1 MDIFLIVL
9 GSVLVIIGI
18 IGSIV
23 PIIPGPPI
31 TFSGLLLVHFTAK
44 QPFTIEILI
53 TFGVL
58 AVLSSF
64 IDNILPVYATKKFN
78 GSKRGVWGSAIGL
91 VIGIFF
97 FPPFGIIVG
106 PMLGAYVGE
115 IIDGKSTD
123 KAFKPAFGSLIGF
136 ITSIFLRLA
145 LSMVMA
151 YFFIKEVIL

>member
-1 MDIFLIVL
+1 MDIVLIVL
-9 GSVLVIIGI
+9 GSILVIIGI
-18 IGSIV
+18 IGSII

-31 TFSGLLLVHFTAK
+31 TFSGLLLVHFTTE
-44 QPFTIEILI
+44 QPFTVDFLIIFGILAI
-53 TFGVL
+53 
-58 AVLSSF
+58 LSSF

-78 GSKRGVWGSAIGL
+78 GSKKGVWGSAIGL
-91 VIGIFF
+91 IIGLFF
-97 FPPFGIIVG
+97 FPPIGIIIG

-145 LSMVMA
+145 LSIVMA
-151 YFFIKEVIL
+151 YFFFMEVIL